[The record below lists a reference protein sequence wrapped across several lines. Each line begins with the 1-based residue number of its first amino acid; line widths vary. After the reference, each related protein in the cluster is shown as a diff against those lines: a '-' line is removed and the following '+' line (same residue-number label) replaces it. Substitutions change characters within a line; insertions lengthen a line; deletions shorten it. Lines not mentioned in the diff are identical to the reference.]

1 MQKGTE
7 RIKKSYSVAQQMQ
20 RSVEREEEGERVVV
34 GREEG
39 DVLVF
44 PRGAKTRRVSP
55 ERAREWETGSFYTA
69 ACCLGRGC
77 RQGGLARGGA

>member
-1 MQKGTE
+1 M
-7 RIKKSYSVAQQMQ
+7 
-20 RSVEREEEGERVVV
+20 VV

-44 PRGAKTRRVSP
+44 PLGAKTRRVSP

-69 ACCLGRGC
+69 ARSLGRGC